1 MGASNIVV
9 DNRYIYILYIYTH
22 VIICIFRWF
31 GWYLI
36 NYADST
42 SKYMSLAI
50 KLWINR
56 LLKGVELQFLAI
68 LMGIFTSQLF
78 LYVKGL

>member
-1 MGASNIVV
+1 MVWVV
-9 DNRYIYILYIYTH
+9 
-22 VIICIFRWF
+22 F
-31 GWYLI
+31 

-42 SKYMSLAI
+42 SKYMSLAM